1 MTTIT
6 VEHLGKSFGSVRAVD
21 DLSFTVAPG
30 TVTGFLGPNGAGKTT
45 TLRMILGLV
54 RPSAGT
60 ATIGGLPYAAI
71 SEPVTT
77 VGAVLEESGFHP
89 GRTAR
94 NHLLVIC
101 AAAGLPPA
109 RAGEV
114 LAQVGLADV
123 ARRRVGG
130 FSLGMRQ
137 RLAIAGALLGAPDVL
152 VLDEPGNGLD
162 PEGVHWLRG
171 LLRTFADR
179 GGTVLVATH
188 VLAEV
193 TQLADHVVV
202 IAGGRLL
209 HEGPLQEIAAAG
221 SGLEQAYL
229 ALTRAAHEERVR

>member
-1 MTTIT
+1 M
-6 VEHLGKSFGSVRAVD
+6 
-21 DLSFTVAPG
+21 
-30 TVTGFLGPNGAGKTT
+30 
-45 TLRMILGLV
+45 
-54 RPSAGT
+54 
-60 ATIGGLPYAAI
+60 
-71 SEPVTT
+71 
-77 VGAVLEESGFHP
+77 
-89 GRTAR
+89 
-94 NHLLVIC
+94 
-101 AAAGLPPA
+101 
-109 RAGEV
+109 